1 MRSKYLVNE
10 YPLLVLPT
18 LAAEIGLNEAI
29 ILQQMHYWINRSNHQ
44 HEGVIWFYKSYE
56 EWKNEFPFWS
66 ISTIKRAVY
75 NLENKGLIKSTD
87 EYNQNATDR
96 TKWYT
101 INYDELDRAFQ
112 NDTLEDVNLTRSR
125 AVQNDTLLHYTDTTQ
140 IPHTDIDNAN
150 TPSKNGS
157 KSSEWIFT
165 LYLEIFKEPVTNG
178 EHDDLKDL
186 AEIYAPADVKE
197 AFKITRSKDARQR
210 ITRKVAYSAGI
221 LKDWAAN
228 GKPHIVA
235 ENTSTPITP
244 KKVYR

>member
-1 MRSKYLVNE
+1 MSIKEISRVWEDSNQSGNR
-10 YPLLVLPT
+10 LLIMLALADYADDNGYSWPSIET
-18 LAAEIGLNEAI
+18 LARKTRMSSRTVLRAIDDLTAENELYAIRSRNSGNKYI
-29 ILQQMHYWINRSNHQ
+29 ILTGCTNHEKAQ
-44 HEGVIWFYKSYE
+44 RIKAISD
-56 EWKNEFPFWS
+56 KLS
-66 ISTIKRAVY
+66 ISVTTCHLISDTAMSLDPSRSIKDP
-75 NLENKGLIKSTD
+75 STC
-87 EYNQNATDR
+87 
-96 TKWYT
+96 
-101 INYDELDRAFQ
+101 
-112 NDTLEDVNLTRSR
+112 
-125 AVQNDTLLHYTDTTQ
+125 
-140 IPHTDIDNAN
+140 DNTS

-165 LYLEIFKEPVTNG
+165 LYLEIFKEAVTSG
-178 EHDDLKDL
+178 EHDALKDL

-197 AFKITRSKDARQR
+197 AFKITRSKDVRQR